1 MIPGEGEAR
10 EASGAAPRAQEGRSG
25 PPPGRRRSGALP
37 RCGPAAG
44 QRPAAGGWAMPTRRP
59 GARPAATRYPAAA
72 YIRRSYGGCPGGTGR
87 MERTRGGRRRL
98 AGPGTCRPPDQ
109 PNKSEGPGAFGPRPR
124 SFRALCAQP
133 PPPPPPGFPSTPKR
147 LPATPLRTGPP
158 PRFFRRRRRLA
169 PPSRP
174 PARAQRKPATSRQ
187 GVAGGSTAHSPRRP
201 PAPGPRFSR
210 ALPQFANGVA
220 HWASASRHPPPA
232 APGSALPPAASR
244 ARRLLE
250 SLRERAT
257 RLAFRPLPPAEKNC
271 AKRVDKEGKRLYT
284 CIQ

>member
-1 MIPGEGEAR
+1 MAVRGPVG
-10 EASGAAPRAQEGRSG
+10 PRTSQ
-25 PPPGRRRSGALP
+25 
-37 RCGPAAG
+37 
-44 QRPAAGGWAMPTRRP
+44 TK
-59 GARPAATRYPAAA
+59 
-72 YIRRSYGGCPGGTGR
+72 
-87 MERTRGGRRRL
+87 ERTRGLWPRAPLFQGAL
-98 AGPGTCRPPDQ
+98 RP
-109 PNKSEGPGAFGPRPR
+109 A
-124 SFRALCAQP
+124 AA
-133 PPPPPPGFPSTPKR
+133 PPPPGFPSTPKR

-210 ALPQFANGVA
+210 ALPQFAKGVA
-220 HWASASRHPPPA
+220 HGASASRHPPPA

-250 SLRERAT
+250 SLREWAT

-271 AKRVDKEGKRLYT
+271 AKRVDKEGGAIVYLYT
-284 CIQ
+284 IMQEYNSGVDYAWRNIQPAHQSFG